1 MTRIVGPVPDQS
13 MLFGLLDMFDG
24 LHIEVVSVNPV
35 GTQTPIDSHPRR
47 VTHPLLCASIASEQQ
62 RWATR
67 PALNDWNDMNDLG
80 FWGWIAWF
88 FWVFVFFAYLMV
100 LFSIL
105 SDLFRDHKLSG
116 WWKAVWII
124 FLIFVPFLTALVYLI
139 ARGNGMTQAR
149 HGAGAGDAQG
159 AGRVHPADGG
169 NGSGGSSVD
178 DIAKA
183 KSLLDSGA
191 ITQAEFDAIK
201 SKALAS

>member
-1 MTRIVGPVPDQS
+1 MK
-13 MLFGLLDMFDG
+13 
-24 LHIEVVSVNPV
+24 
-35 GTQTPIDSHPRR
+35 
-47 VTHPLLCASIASEQQ
+47 

-80 FWGWIAWF
+80 LGSWIAWF

-105 SDLFRDHKLSG
+105 GDLFRDHKLSG
-116 WWKAVWII
+116 WLKAVWII

-139 ARGNGMTQAR
+139 ARGNGMTKRGIAQAPEMR
-149 HGAGAGDAQG
+149 KAQDEYIRQTAGTAC
-159 AGRVHPADGG
+159 
-169 NGSGGSSVD
+169 GGSSVD